1 MNVSGTT
8 NVFQRDL
15 DIIYGPIKGRSIANI
30 FILNKY
36 LIKVVSVVT
45 MALLLYVVI
54 VSKLY
59 LLFLLFL
66 TFDW

>member
-1 MNVSGTT
+1 MNVSGNT

-30 FILNKY
+30 CKLRY
-36 LIKVVSVVT
+36 LIKAVSVVT
-45 MALLLYVVI
+45 MALLVYVVI

-59 LLFLLFL
+59 LLLVLLL
-66 TFDW
+66 TSDW